1 MASCL
6 SNLHAWMVPKAYSLK
21 VWPIRENSPATGTVA
36 PKPSSAT
43 GGPWVSPQGGPMQ
56 TELVTAPHTGNHTIF
71 LSGPPGSGKTT
82 LAVRRLR
89 YLLDQRIPA
98 EQILILVPQR
108 TLASPYYDALQSVD
122 SPAGALVTVATIGGL
137 ARRTLDLFWP
147 LVSGEAGFNQ
157 PQHRPLFLTL
167 ETAQYYMDRI
177 VEPFVESGAFD
188 GIVISRARLVS
199 QIIDNLNK
207 AAAVDF
213 PPDQIAARLKAA
225 WGGESA
231 HRRIFDQVQA
241 AALAFRQTCLDQ
253 NLLDWSLQIE
263 VFRRYLLPRPE
274 LRRYLQGGYRHLI
287 VDNTEE
293 DIPTAHDLLKAW
305 LPLCES
311 ALVIHDTG
319 GGYRVFLGADPQGAL
334 SLSELCRER
343 ILLAKSHVT
352 TPQVEALGAE
362 LVAPSIASSPDA
374 SIHSAAGQP
383 GSRNAQARQTEA
395 LQALERPEEDLR
407 FHPQMLDWV
416 AEEISQL
423 AMAEGIPAGEIAIL
437 APFLGDALRFSLTER
452 LRRYSIQVR
461 THRPSRELR
470 EEPAARCLLTWA
482 RIAHPAWHRP
492 PPPADVAQ
500 ALLLSIDDMD
510 PVRASLLTDI
520 VYRVRDGQPALT
532 PFHEIRRETRDRI
545 SYVLG
550 TRYDQLHTWLH
561 GYVQHT
567 SQTDDDAEQTPEA
580 LDYFLSRLF
589 GEVLSQ
595 AGFGFHGNFDAAA
608 VTANLI
614 ESVQKFRHSFPSR
627 SLPSA
632 QPSSGEGS
640 TGLQDDNGLLPS
652 ADLNLEYVDMVER
665 GVVAAQYVS
674 SWQVHPENAVLL
686 VPAYTF
692 LMMNRPVTIQ
702 FWLDAGSRS
711 WSERIYQPLTHPYV
725 LRRDWPED
733 RVWTDEDEMGARE
746 TALARL
752 IQGLTR
758 RCRQR
763 VYLAYSDLSEQGYE
777 QQGPLLQAVQHLLRG
792 KRLPRSQDED
802 AHE

>member
-1 MASCL
+1 M
-6 SNLHAWMVPKAYSLK
+6 H
-21 VWPIRENSPATGTVA
+21 
-36 PKPSSAT
+36 
-43 GGPWVSPQGGPMQ
+43 
-56 TELVTAPHTGNHTIF
+56 TELVSAPHTGNHTIF

-82 LAVRRLR
+82 LAVRRLHH
-89 YLLDQRIPA
+89 LLDQRIPA

-108 TLASPYYDALQSVD
+108 TLATPYFDALHSVD
-122 SPAGALVTVATIGGL
+122 SPAGGLVTVVTIGGL

-147 LVSGEAGFNQ
+147 LVARDAGFA
-157 PQHRPLFLTL
+157 PPHHHPSFLTL
-167 ETAQYYMDRI
+167 ETAQYLMDRI
-177 VEPFVESGAFD
+177 VAPFVDAGAFE
-188 GIVISRARLVS
+188 GITISRARLVS

-213 PPDQIAARLKAA
+213 PPDQIAARLKSA
-225 WGGESA
+225 WTGESA
-231 HRRIFDQVQA
+231 RLRIYDQVQA
-241 AALAFRQTCLDQ
+241 AALAFRQACVDQ
-253 NLLDWSLQIE
+253 NVLDWSLQLEI
-263 VFRRYLLPRPE
+263 FRRFLLPRPE

-311 ALVIHDTG
+311 ALVVHDTG

-334 SLSELCRER
+334 SLAAFCRER
-343 ILLAKSHVT
+343 VLLTKSHVT

-362 LVAPSIASSPDA
+362 IIAPFVSSSQDA
-374 SIHSAAGQP
+374 GPKAQQARSANE
-383 GSRNAQARQTEA
+383 SAQARRIEA
-395 LQALERPEEDLR
+395 LQALVRPAEPLR

-416 AEEISQL
+416 AEVISRL
-423 AMAEGIPAGEIAIL
+423 TMEEELPAGEIAVL

-452 LRRYSIQVR
+452 LASYNIQVR

-470 EEPAARCLLTWA
+470 EEPAARCLLTLA
-482 RIAHPAWHRP
+482 KLAHPTWRRP

-500 ALLLSIDDMD
+500 ALLLSIADMD

-520 VYRVRDGQPALT
+520 VYRIKGDRPVLT
-532 PFHEIRRETRDRI
+532 PFHQIVTETQNRI
-545 SYVLG
+545 SYILG
-550 TRYDQLHTWLH
+550 KRYDELRGWLQDYIERTANDK
-561 GYVQHT
+561 G
-567 SQTDDDAEQTPEA
+567 DAEQTPEV

-595 AGFGFHGNFDAAA
+595 AGFGFHGAFDAGA
-608 VTANLI
+608 VAANLI
-614 ESVQKFRHSFPSR
+614 ESARKFRQSFPTHALASTPEHPR
-627 SLPSA
+627 ETSAGLGEESGWTLP
-632 QPSSGEGS
+632 G
-640 TGLQDDNGLLPS
+640 
-652 ADLNLEYVDMVER
+652 DLNLEYVDMVER

-692 LMMNRPVTIQ
+692 LMMNQPVTIQ

-711 WSERIYQPLTHPYV
+711 WFERIYQPLTHPYV
-725 LRRDWPED
+725 LRRDWPEGQI
-733 RVWTDEDEMGARE
+733 WTDEDEIQARE

-752 IQGLTR
+752 ILGLTR

-763 VYLAYSDLSEQGYE
+763 VYLAYSELNEQGFE
-777 QQGPLLQAVQHLLRG
+777 QQGPLLHSVQRLLRG
-792 KRLPRSQDED
+792 KDRG
-802 AHE
+802 AHG